1 MFPKFAIQY
10 FVAHWCTPPAGLE
23 PETLGVNLSVWKAT
37 FLPLELGPDYQMH
50 PSGCR
55 MYDISPEQAPGL
67 LDGSINV
74 TTLGTAECHNLNG
87 YDYDQR

>member
-1 MFPKFAIQY
+1 MYKFNLL
-10 FVAHWCTPPAGLE
+10 AHWCTPPAGLQ
-23 PETLGVNLSVWKAT
+23 PETFGMNISVWKAT

-55 MYDISPEQAPGL
+55 MYNVTPENAQDL
-67 LDGSINV
+67 IDGSLNQSSL
-74 TTLGTAECHNLNG
+74 TLAECKDLNG